1 MLLLTEITFEEE
13 GRKRENRILINPY
26 LITTVRQPGIYTLLT
41 TVDGQ
46 NIKLSETLF
55 HIKKLLTKYDLSLL
69 DSEVVKN
76 SLK

>member
-1 MLLLTEITFEEE
+1 MLLLNEITFEDD

-46 NIKLSETLF
+46 EIKLSDTIF
-55 HIKKLLTKYDLSLL
+55 HIKDLLTTYDLSLL
-69 DSEVVKN
+69 DSEVIN
-76 SLK
+76 NLKK